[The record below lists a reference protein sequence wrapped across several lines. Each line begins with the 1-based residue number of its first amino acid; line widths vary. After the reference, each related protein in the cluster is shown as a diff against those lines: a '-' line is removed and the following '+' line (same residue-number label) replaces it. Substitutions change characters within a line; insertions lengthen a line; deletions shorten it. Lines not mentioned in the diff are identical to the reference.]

1 MRRRIP
7 LFLFPVALVASSFLL
22 FGLLLYR
29 LFSSESSVWTPFC
42 GNEDI
47 EGGGNT
53 MPNQLTSGR
62 RTYKRSVVE
71 VAYTS
76 FYSILNRI
84 VFFFY
89 VILNPNMFCIIVFYS
104 LAYNFVMLYSAVF
117 HSTRPILFHYVP
129 LSYSIQLCSIQLCSI
144 PLCPSIMV
152 NFIVFKS
159 IMAYST
165 VFYLTVLKIV

>member
-76 FYSILNRI
+76 FYSI
-84 VFFFY
+84 
-89 VILNPNMFCIIVFYS
+89 
-104 LAYNFVMLYSAVF
+104 MLY
-117 HSTRPILFHYVP
+117 
-129 LSYSIQLCSIQLCSI
+129 
-144 PLCPSIMV
+144 
-152 NFIVFKS
+152 FIVFNS

-165 VFYLTVLKIV
+165 VFYLTVLKTV